1 MATSIKFN
9 DYVASIEY
17 DADIEMFFGRVMN
30 LSSPVTFYGA
40 SVEELRREFANS
52 IQAYLEVCRE
62 RGIEPEKPYSGRIN
76 IRTTPEQHRRFA
88 RQAAMAGKS
97 LNNWALET
105 MNQAQTGESRR
116 SL

>member
-17 DADIEMFFGRVMN
+17 DADIKMFFGKIVN

-40 SVEELRREFANS
+40 SVEELQRELENS

-76 IRTTPEQHRRFA
+76 IRMTPEQHRRFA
-88 RQAAMAGKS
+88 QQAAMKGTS
-97 LNNWALET
+97 LNAWALET
-105 MNQAQTGESRR
+105 MTQASQ
-116 SL
+116 

>member
-17 DADIEMFFGRVMN
+17 DADIEMFFGKIVN

-40 SVEELRREFANS
+40 SVEELQREFENS

-62 RGIEPEKPYSGRIN
+62 RGIEPERPYSGRIN
-76 IRTTPEQHRRFA
+76 IRMTPEQHRRFA
-88 RQAAMAGKS
+88 QQAAMKGKS
-97 LNNWALET
+97 LNAWALET
-105 MNQAQTGESRR
+105 MAQASQ
-116 SL
+116 

>member
-17 DADIEMFFGRVMN
+17 DADIEMFFGKVVN

-40 SVEELRREFANS
+40 SVEELQRELENS
-52 IQAYLEVCRE
+52 IQTYLEVCQE

-76 IRTTPEQHRRFA
+76 IRMTPEQHRRFA
-88 RQAAMAGKS
+88 QQAAMKDKS
-97 LNNWALET
+97 LNTWALET
-105 MNQAQTGESRR
+105 MTRASQ
-116 SL
+116 